1 MSIIFT
7 GIIAALAMIFLMLKM
22 NLRRLCGYDV
32 FIDIGFT
39 GLLAWML
46 AGTFSGMMAALV
58 GGAIISIFLY
68 VVKQRVGAER
78 LVFHNFKLKWEK
90 VR

>member
-1 MSIIFT
+1 MSILFT

-32 FIDIGFT
+32 VIDIGFT

-46 AGTFSGMMAALV
+46 AGTYSGMMAALV
-58 GGAIISIFLY
+58 GGAIISVFLY

-78 LVFHNFKLKWEK
+78 LVLRNFKLKWEK